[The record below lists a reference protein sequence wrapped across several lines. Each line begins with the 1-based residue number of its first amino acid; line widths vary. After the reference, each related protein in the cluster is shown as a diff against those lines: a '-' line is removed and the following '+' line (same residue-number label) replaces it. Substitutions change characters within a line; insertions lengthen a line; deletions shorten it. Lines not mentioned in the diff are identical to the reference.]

1 MVTSTT
7 VPREIDSTETRINQL
22 LNEAHAA
29 LEKNRLTTPK
39 HDNAYDRYLAVL
51 SLEADNPEA
60 LDGINAIVEK
70 YLSWAMDN
78 AEQGKL
84 SRARQYVAKAEL
96 IDKSHPNI
104 RPAAKMINDLEDKTT
119 TVFQLDPVS
128 VRNKQATRIE
138 FARIAGQ
145 IQLHHAFVIIRAA
158 NDVSG
163 RWLYQELTQRVDYR
177 IEARFEHSNSPSIS
191 LVR

>member
-1 MVTSTT
+1 MVASTT
-7 VPREIDSTETRINQL
+7 VPREINSTDLRINVL
-22 LNEAHAA
+22 LSDANAA
-29 LEKNRLTTPK
+29 FDKNRLTTPK
-39 HDNAYDRYLAVL
+39 HDNAYHRYLAML
-51 SLEADNPEA
+51 SIEANNPEA
-60 LDGINAIVEK
+60 LNGINAIVEK
-70 YLSWAMDN
+70 YLSWALDN

-96 IDKSHPNI
+96 IDESHPNI
-104 RPAAKMINDLEDKTT
+104 IPVVKMINDLEDKTT

-128 VRNKQATRIE
+128 VRNKQATRID

-158 NDVSG
+158 SDVSG
-163 RWLYQELTQRVDYR
+163 RWLYQELNQRVDFR
-177 IEARFEHSNSPSIS
+177 IEARFEQSKSPSIS

>member
-1 MVTSTT
+1 MVASTR
-7 VPREIDSTETRINQL
+7 VPGEIDPTDLRISEL
-22 LNEAHAA
+22 LSDASAA
-29 LEKNRLTTPK
+29 LDKNRLTTPK
-39 HDNAYDRYLAVL
+39 QDNAYHRYLAVL

-60 LDGINAIVEK
+60 LNGINAIVER

-96 IDKSHPNI
+96 IDESHPNI
-104 RPAAKMINDLEDKTT
+104 IPVVKMINDLEDKTT

-128 VRNKQATRIE
+128 VRNKQASRIE
-138 FARIAGQ
+138 FDRIAGQ
-145 IQLHHAFVIIRAA
+145 IQLHHAYVIIRAP
-158 NDVSG
+158 NDISG
-163 RWLYQELTQRVDYR
+163 RWLYQELNQRVDYR
-177 IEARFEHSNSPSIS
+177 IVARFEQSNSPSIS